1 MSDSVKVVPSDP
13 VSAEETAETIAAI
26 EEGIRDAEA
35 GRTIPVEEVRKM
47 VPGWTIESSSPSE
60 R

>member
-1 MSDSVKVVPSDP
+1 MSDSLKVVPSDP
-13 VSAEETAETIAAI
+13 VSAEETAETVAAI

-35 GRTIPVEEVRKM
+35 GRAIPIEEVRKM
-47 VPGWTIESSSPSE
+47 VPAWTTESSSPTE

>member
-1 MSDSVKVVPSDP
+1 MSDSLKVVPSNP
-13 VSAEETAETIAAI
+13 VAAQETAETIAAI

-35 GRTIPVEEVRKM
+35 GRTIPIEEVRKM
-47 VPGWTIESSSPSE
+47 VSEWTTESPSPTE

>member
-1 MSDSVKVVPSDP
+1 MSDSLKVVPSDP

-26 EEGIRDAEA
+26 EEGIRDADA
-35 GRTIPVEEVRKM
+35 DRTIPIEEVRNM
-47 VPGWTIESSSPSE
+47 VPRWTTESPSQNE